1 MDLIAEIIVELI
13 FAGGIWLIGWCVKHK
28 NATLAILAVA
38 LVIVDVIVLFK
49 MVR

>member
-1 MDLIAEIIVELI
+1 MEFIAEIIVELI
-13 FAGGIWLIGWCVKHK
+13 LAGGICLFGWCIRHK

-49 MVR
+49 VLR

>member
-1 MDLIAEIIVELI
+1 MEHIAEIIVELI
-13 FAGGIWLIGWCVKHK
+13 LAGGICLVGWCVRHR

-49 MVR
+49 VLR